1 MLYKKY
7 KLNERSYILL
17 KILRTWKKNKKI
29 T

>member
-7 KLNERSYILL
+7 KLNERSYILP
-17 KILRTWKKNKKI
+17 KILRTWKKNKKV